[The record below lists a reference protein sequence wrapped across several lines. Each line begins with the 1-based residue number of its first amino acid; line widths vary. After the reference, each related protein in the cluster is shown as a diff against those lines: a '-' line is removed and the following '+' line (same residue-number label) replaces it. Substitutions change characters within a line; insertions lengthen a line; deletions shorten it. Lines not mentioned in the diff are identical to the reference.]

1 MWDKLDLRIPFHEFH
16 VSETSLT
23 NDQRTG
29 SVDIRDYDFP
39 ADCPVMFVEGERVYS
54 DPKAR
59 KWETISSSISSVA
72 VGFHPE
78 GNGFYPWPHVSIK
91 ASPNKILQGHNVFG
105 SENIRPGLYQM
116 LASLQMAFPKIYQHL
131 DIENSE
137 VRYLDS
143 TYSAFVPSTYQRNQL
158 INLVE
163 AVFPNKEMISRH
175 VGYVQANR
183 CSEYFRQKVYYKEQ
197 ELLADLDTCKRQR
210 NQSRVDILSDKRLQD
225 FAYGRLR
232 LEATSGHR
240 GLDRLGIPRRLPEFL
255 RFHDWFQS
263 VHKEPLCQYLWSTA
277 FKKVFSQIEGHTMKN
292 VDDEKIKL
300 EIESR
305 FITVSA
311 SGRLN
316 RRKANAIYQTYRN
329 IKSEGYDQLAK
340 EKSSTF
346 YRNVK
351 CLEEIGLS
359 RGFLKSLDPRR
370 PHDNVVPM
378 VQLIRVDFT
387 NQRPDW
393 YVEPESGFDDKRRHL
408 RLVA

>member
-1 MWDKLDLRIPFHEFH
+1 
-16 VSETSLT
+16 
-23 NDQRTG
+23 
-29 SVDIRDYDFP
+29 
-39 ADCPVMFVEGERVYS
+39 
-54 DPKAR
+54 
-59 KWETISSSISSVA
+59 
-72 VGFHPE
+72 
-78 GNGFYPWPHVSIK
+78 
-91 ASPNKILQGHNVFG
+91 
-105 SENIRPGLYQM
+105 
-116 LASLQMAFPKIYQHL
+116 
-131 DIENSE
+131 
-137 VRYLDS
+137 
-143 TYSAFVPSTYQRNQL
+143 
-158 INLVE
+158 
-163 AVFPNKEMISRH
+163 
-175 VGYVQANR
+175 
-183 CSEYFRQKVYYKEQ
+183 
-197 ELLADLDTCKRQR
+197 
-210 NQSRVDILSDKRLQD
+210 
-225 FAYGRLR
+225 
-232 LEATSGHR
+232 
-240 GLDRLGIPRRLPEFL
+240 
-255 RFHDWFQS
+255 
-263 VHKEPLCQYLWSTA
+263 
-277 FKKVFSQIEGHTMKN
+277 MKN